1 MVPMSMY
8 QAVQGVQTIQTP
20 AGTALHTL
28 PGLNITPGLPQ
39 NIQLA
44 MAPVLNNP
52 IDSIVAGQSGETNV
66 TEQQSGEVTSQ
77 QETTDTT
84 TMDTTATD
92 TTSDQLQ
99 MECVNVPDNTQLVS
113 VPDNTQL
120 VIDATE
126 PKHQSSLEGLV
137 S

>member
-1 MVPMSMY
+1 MVPMSVY
-8 QAVQGVQTIQTP
+8 QAVQGIQTIQTP

-28 PGLNITPGLPQ
+28 PGLSIAPGLPQ
-39 NIQLA
+39 NIQIA

-52 IDSIVAGQSGETNV
+52 LDGVVGEQSGETTAAEEN
-66 TEQQSGEVTSQ
+66 SGETASQ
-77 QETTDTT
+77 QESTDTT
-84 TMDTTATD
+84 TMDTASSD

-99 MECVNVPDNTQLVS
+99 MECIS
-113 VPDNTQL
+113 VQDNTQL